1 MKKFWKKALATAVVV
16 SLFVLPLSS
25 MAVAGAD
32 ETSAGQEQ
40 SFVPGGVPAQSSAAD
55 SMTSALHA
63 VVLALISRDAQA
75 FDPSDTALA
84 WESLYNMLSLYGQL
98 DERSYQEQDTLLLPS
113 ETVRDYAAALDVN
126 LDALGSAPA
135 ALSDRLVYH
144 SGSDSY
150 QIACGS
156 DDLAQLRIQSVSS
169 ARGSLLLEGA
179 LVYLV
184 DGSHLAQFQAV
195 LQPRDNMFGYAI
207 VSLTLA

>member
-1 MKKFWKKALATAVVV
+1 MKKFWKKALATAVAV

-25 MAVAGAD
+25 MAVYQAD
-32 ETSAGQEQ
+32 ETSGQEQ
-40 SFVPGGVPAQSSAAD
+40 SFVPGDVPAQSSAAD

-63 VVLALISRDAQA
+63 VVLALLSQDVQA
-75 FDPSDTALA
+75 FDSGNTALA

-113 ETVRDYAAALDVN
+113 ETVRDYAAALGVN
-126 LDALGSAPA
+126 VDSLGDAPA
-135 ALSDRLVYH
+135 ALSDRLVYQA
-144 SGSDSY
+144 GSDSY

-156 DDLAQLRIQSVSS
+156 DDLAQLQIQSVSS
-169 ARGSLLLEGA
+169 ARGNLLLEGA

-184 DGSHLAQFQAV
+184 DGSDLAQFQAV
-195 LQPRDNMFGYAI
+195 LQPRDNMFGYTI